1 MGNVPCITVKTELE
15 KAAPQPLTESELLDR
30 TRKNPLAVR
39 MAIYELLEDGT
50 IHRDDFGCCALI
62 APTEDRWGLH
72 TWQ

>member
-1 MGNVPCITVKTELE
+1 MRNVPCITVKTELE
-15 KAAPQPLTESELLDR
+15 KAAPRPLTESELLER

-50 IHRDDFGCCALI
+50 IHRDVFGRCSLI
-62 APTEDRWGLH
+62 TPTEDRWGFH